1 MSTTYPIIL
10 VHGLSGFDDI
20 VGYPYFYGI
29 ADALEKD
36 GHKVFTASLSAFN
49 SNEVRGEQLWE
60 FVQKVLKETKAKKVN
75 LIGHSQGPLAC
86 RYVAAKHAKNIA
98 SVTSVNGVNHGS
110 EIADLVRRIMRKD
123 SVPEYIADAVMK
135 AIGTI
140 ISTFSGNRGNPQDAV
155 AALEALTTE
164 NVTEF
169 NRMYP
174 QGLPAI
180 RGGEGK
186 EVVNGVH
193 YYSFGSYIQGL
204 IAGEKGNL
212 LDPTHAAMRVLSAY
226 FTERENDGLVGRTSM
241 RLGKLIKDDYAGDH
255 LDMVNQVAGL
265 VGRGE
270 NIVAIYTNHANFLAS
285 KKL

>member
-1 MSTTYPIIL
+1 MSTQYPIIL

-29 ADALEKD
+29 GDALKKD
-36 GHKVFTASLSAFN
+36 GHQVFTASLSAFN
-49 SNEVRGEQLWE
+49 SNEIRGEQLWE
-60 FVQKVLKETKAKKVN
+60 FVQKILKETKAKKVN

-86 RYVAAKHAKNIA
+86 RYVAAKHAHKIA

-110 EIADLVRRIMRKD
+110 EIADLVRRIVRKD

-135 AIGTI
+135 AIGVI
-140 ISTFSGNRGNPQDAV
+140 ISAFSGNRENPQNAI

-164 NVTEF
+164 SVNEF
-169 NRMYP
+169 NKKFP
-174 QGLPAI
+174 QGLPEKW
-180 RGGEGK
+180 GGEGK

-212 LDPTHAAMRVLSAY
+212 LDPTHAPMRVLGA
-226 FTERENDGLVGRTSM
+226 FFAEKENDGLVSRKSM
-241 RLGKLIKDDYAGDH
+241 RLGKLIKDDYSQDH

-265 VGRGE
+265 VGRKE
-270 NIVAIYTNHANFLAS
+270 DIIAIYTNHAKFLAS

>member
-1 MSTTYPIIL
+1 MSTKYPIIL

-36 GHKVFTASLSAFN
+36 GHQVFTASLSAFN

-60 FVQKVLKETKAKKVN
+60 FVQKILKETKAKKVN

-86 RYVAAKHAKNIA
+86 RYVAAKHASRIA

-110 EIADLVRRIMRKD
+110 EIADLVRRIMRKE

-140 ISTFSGNRGNPQDAV
+140 ISTFSGNHGNPQDAV
-155 AALEALTTE
+155 AALEALTSETL
-164 NVTEF
+164 TEF
-169 NRMYP
+169 NKKYP
-174 QGLPAI
+174 QGLPSI
-180 RGGEGK
+180 KGGEGK
-186 EVVNGVH
+186 ELVNGVY

-212 LDPTHAAMRVLSAY
+212 LDPTHAAMRVLSA
-226 FTERENDGLVGRTSM
+226 FFSEKENDGLVGRMSM
-241 RLGKLIKDDYAGDH
+241 RLGKLIKDDYAQDH

-265 VGRGE
+265 VGRKE
-270 NIVAIYTNHANFLAS
+270 DIVAIYTNHAKFLAS

>member
-29 ADALEKD
+29 ADALEKE
-36 GHKVFTASLSAFN
+36 GNKVFTASLSAFN

-60 FVQKVLKETKAKKVN
+60 FVQKILKETKVRKVN

-86 RYVAAKHAKNIA
+86 RYVAAKYAKNIA

-123 SVPEYIADAVMK
+123 SVPEYIVDAVMK
-135 AIGTI
+135 AIGII
-140 ISTFSGNRGNPQDAV
+140 ISTFSGNRGNPQDAI

-169 NRMYP
+169 NKKYP
-174 QGLPAI
+174 QGLPEV

-204 IAGEKGNL
+204 IAGEKSNL
-212 LDPTHAAMRVLSAY
+212 LDPTHAAMRVLSA
-226 FTERENDGLVGRTSM
+226 FFIERQNDGLVGRTSM
-241 RLGKLIKDDYAGDH
+241 RLGKLVKDDYAEDH

-270 NIVAIYTNHANFLAS
+270 DIIAIYTNHAKFLAS